1 MLVRNKTTEKR
12 LKCSLGYFCAESEN
26 VILQMP
32 ISLQCSKNNNSFFLV
47 HQFFRYILTPNIH
60 AELSVKTFGKTVA
73 TSLRSGNFFVIVCAT
88 QIKSVCF
95 LNMDWL
101 KENES
106 RRKTSSFFLLLVYF
120 RINYE

>member
-26 VILQMP
+26 EILQMP

-73 TSLRSGNFFVIVCAT
+73 TSSRSGNFFCD
-88 QIKSVCF
+88 SVCYTNKISVLF
-95 LNMDWL
+95 
-101 KENES
+101 EYG
-106 RRKTSSFFLLLVYF
+106 LV
-120 RINYE
+120 EGK